1 MFRPRVVN
9 PPFHEY
15 LPNMIRGKNCV
26 EVGPLKARLM
36 EATLKN
42 SSTMKGY

>member
-1 MFRPRVVN
+1 MFRPREIN
-9 PPFHEY
+9 PAFFGY
-15 LPNMIRGKNCV
+15 NPNIIRNKNCV
-26 EVGPLKARLM
+26 EVGSLKARLM